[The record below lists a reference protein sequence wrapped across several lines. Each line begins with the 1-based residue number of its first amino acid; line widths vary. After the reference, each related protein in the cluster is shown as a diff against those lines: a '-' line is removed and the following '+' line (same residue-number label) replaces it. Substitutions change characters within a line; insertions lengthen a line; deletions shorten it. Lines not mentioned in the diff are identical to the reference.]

1 MNGGDDPAAGNRTVF
16 RPSPLSGLGQS
27 APAPAQPAP
36 VTAPPPPN
44 AAQPVAAAPPS
55 PRPSGPRLGDEGF
68 PPPATPRETRAPLAT
83 EAGPLLALVA
93 SVRSGRARIGMADLH
108 REAQTALAAYDR
120 AVAPLYP
127 EDTRKLGTAMLAA
140 TVDDIAMNLPNL
152 DGAEPWQGPSLAG
165 EFARGYD
172 EDKIWSQ
179 VEVALKEPED
189 NGDIIELAHAC
200 VSAGYQGKYRTA
212 DNGRAQLNEL
222 TTRLYTGMDHVKA
235 LSQRFVSPQW
245 VGYDAPL
252 GKVGVGNVIALAA
265 AGALVLVLAVYAL
278 LRVMGGAA

>member
-1 MNGGDDPAAGNRTVF
+1 MNGGDDPASGNRTIF
-16 RPSPLSGLGQS
+16 RPSPLSGLGQ
-27 APAPAQPAP
+27 AQPAAPPAPAAEPGQPAP
-36 VTAPPPPN
+36 VD
-44 AAQPVAAAPPS
+44 AAPP

-68 PPPATPRETRAPLAT
+68 PVPATPRETRAPLAT

-93 SVRSGRARIGMADLH
+93 SVRSGRARMGMADLH
-108 REAQTALAAYDR
+108 REARDALAAYDR

-127 EDTRKLGTAMLAA
+127 EDTRRLGTAMLAA

-152 DGAEPWQGPSLAG
+152 DGSAPWQGPSLAG
-165 EFARGYD
+165 EFANGWD
-172 EDKIWSQ
+172 EERIWSGL
-179 VEVALKEPED
+179 EAALKEPDD
-189 NGDIIELAHAC
+189 NPDVIELAHAC
-200 VSAGYQGKYRTA
+200 LAAGYQGQYRTA

-222 TTRLYTGMDHVKA
+222 TTRVYAAIDHIKA

-252 GKVGVGNVIALAA
+252 GKVGFGNVILLAA
-265 AGALVLVLAVYAL
+265 AGALVLILAVYLL

>member
-1 MNGGDDPAAGNRTVF
+1 
-16 RPSPLSGLGQS
+16 
-27 APAPAQPAP
+27 
-36 VTAPPPPN
+36 
-44 AAQPVAAAPPS
+44 
-55 PRPSGPRLGDEGF
+55 
-68 PPPATPRETRAPLAT
+68 
-83 EAGPLLALVA
+83 
-93 SVRSGRARIGMADLH
+93 
-108 REAQTALAAYDR
+108 
-120 AVAPLYP
+120 
-127 EDTRKLGTAMLAA
+127 
-140 TVDDIAMNLPNL
+140 
-152 DGAEPWQGPSLAG
+152 
-165 EFARGYD
+165 
-172 EDKIWSQ
+172 
-179 VEVALKEPED
+179 
-189 NGDIIELAHAC
+189 